1 MPDGGGDMDENRT
14 LGNRWHRKQPVDPQ
28 GYTGPVPCA
37 EENFARGT
45 RKGPNPAPAL
55 ATVKGSAKTQMGG
68 PSHGRRKARRATT
81 SMPLGPEGGIRHTG
95 KLAREARQGKAFEG
109 GARQPTGPA

>member
-1 MPDGGGDMDENRT
+1 MWESRT
-14 LGNRWHRKQPVDPQ
+14 LGNQFRQKEPMYPEGNIVPA
-28 GYTGPVPCA
+28 PCA
-37 EENFARGT
+37 ETASARGT
-45 RKGPNPAPAL
+45 SKGPNLAPAS
-55 ATVKGSAKTQMGG
+55 ATVKGSAETQMGG

>member
-1 MPDGGGDMDENRT
+1 MWENRT
-14 LGNRWHRKQPVDPQ
+14 LDNRCRRKEPMYPEGNI
-28 GYTGPVPCA
+28 VPAPRA
-37 EENFARGT
+37 ETDSARGT
-45 RKGPNPAPAL
+45 SKGPNMAPAS
-55 ATVKGSAKTQMGG
+55 ATVKGSAETQMGG